1 MSFLFEFVTCCV
13 QVKYVSLTA
22 VKIWGWVGVGGS
34 GGSGGEVGANQCL
47 PDYKCFHSVLYPSI

>member
-22 VKIWGWVGVGGS
+22 VKIWGWVGVGG
-34 GGSGGEVGANQCL
+34 EVGANQCL